1 LKKTA
6 RALLW
11 GGALLLGALVPAGAF
26 AALQMNLR
34 IFLGA
39 LVVTGAHALFLGV
52 PATLLYRRQG
62 WDRPLAAVTGGFV
75 IGALPIGSILVLVGD
90 RPTSLRW
97 LLNNFEILGACGGL
111 GALGAAVYWLT
122 LKIGGAL
129 R

>member
-1 LKKTA
+1 MKKVA

-11 GGALLLGALVPAGAF
+11 AGALLLGALAPAGAF

-34 IFLGA
+34 IFLGT

-52 PATLLYRRQG
+52 PVTLLYRRQG
-62 WDRPLAAVTGGFV
+62 WYRPLPAVAGGFL
-75 IGALPIGSILVLVGD
+75 IGALPIGTILVLVGD
-90 RPTSLRW
+90 RPTTTPW
-97 LLNNFEILGACGGL
+97 LLNNLEILGACGGL
-111 GALGAAVYWLT
+111 GALGAAVCWVT

>member
-1 LKKTA
+1 MKKAA

-34 IFLGA
+34 IFLG
-39 LVVTGAHALFLGV
+39 V

-62 WDRPLAAVTGGFV
+62 WDQPLAAVAGGFV

-90 RPTSLRW
+90 RPSSLRW

-111 GALGAAVYWLT
+111 GALGAAVYWVT